1 MTRDEALM
9 RLYEHVRGG
18 QPVGYTDMTDEQR
31 KAYMA
36 EANRAS
42 RARQREA
49 AAKGDPLPS
58 KANIRTALA
67 DAALMILATDGPGAE
82 NVRRVLQ
89 AAFPSKP
96 GVLLRVEQQ
105 AKSGTIRPKLVD
117 PSTIAKT
124 IAKSATH
131 ARPAT
136 HPQTDDPAPDTEAQ
150 REPVGAMTPEEIEAI
165 VPAFLRRGT

>member
-1 MTRDEALM
+1 MTSDEALM
-9 RLYEHVRGG
+9 RLYEHVRDGK
-18 QPVGYTDMTDEQR
+18 PVGYSDLTNDER
-31 KAYMA
+31 LAYMA
-36 EANRAS
+36 EKNRQS

-49 AAKGDPLPS
+49 AAKGEALPT
-58 KANIRTALA
+58 KANVRTALA
-67 DAALMILATDGPGAE
+67 DAALMLLATDGPGAE
-82 NVRRVLQ
+82 HIRRVLQ

-124 IAKSATH
+124 IAESATH

-136 HPQTDDPAPDTEAQ
+136 HPQTDDPAPDTE
-150 REPVGAMTPEEIEAI
+150 EPVGAMTPEEIEAI